1 MKTATGRPGQ
11 RPWLHRFRHKRI
23 QKFSR
28 GFGTEQARAYR
39 IVFYKSCQCADANQ
53 VIINQLL
60 RHSDHENKMGAHSV
74 VAKGNASATTSDPKN
89 DFIDQISAG
98 MGKDNAVF
106 DYAGMRPLARENLFE
121 KFLRLIGLPVFSQ
134 QLDDLAQCIRRFSG
148 AQSQDH
154 LLFIEKINQ
163 RDSHWRQRDLLDYPA
178 KHSYPVNLIAVATE
192 KIPAGSNEEATVS
205 LQRSIYDPGYV
216 NAMSHFYR
224 GEMGRIMVWRQRL
237 DITTNW
243 AITSSTAIITI
254 AFTTREVPHII
265 FFFNLAIVWAMLWIE
280 ARRYRFYDAFRARVR
295 MLEAH
300 FLVPMVM
307 ENREMLHGEWKKL
320 VCEDLIL
327 PCFKISKLEAVGRR
341 LKRNYIF
348 IFILIM
354 IAWVTKIF
362 LHASAPIEGPR
373 SFYHALRIG
382 HIPSWLVAFIF
393 IGTLVC
399 VIAIT
404 IYVSRKSTGE
414 ISEFG
419 THRSLWR
426 I

>member
-1 MKTATGRPGQ
+1 MATENSVP
-11 RPWLHRFRHKRI
+11 
-23 QKFSR
+23 
-28 GFGTEQARAYR
+28 A
-39 IVFYKSCQCADANQ
+39 ANQ
-53 VIINQLL
+53 
-60 RHSDHENKMGAHSV
+60 E
-74 VAKGNASATTSDPKN
+74 T
-89 DFIDQISAG
+89 
-98 MGKDNAVF
+98 
-106 DYAGMRPLARENLFE
+106 
-121 KFLRLIGLPVFSQ
+121 
-134 QLDDLAQCIRRFSG
+134 
-148 AQSQDH
+148 
-154 LLFIEKINQ
+154 
-163 RDSHWRQRDLLDYPA
+163 
-178 KHSYPVNLIAVATE
+178 
-192 KIPAGSNEEATVS
+192 TVS

-254 AFTTREVPHII
+254 AFSNAGVPHII
-265 FFFNLAIVWAMLWIE
+265 FFFNLAIVWGMLWIE
-280 ARRYRFYDAFRARVR
+280 ARRYRCYDAFRARIR

-307 ENREMLHGEWKKL
+307 ENRDLLQGEWKKL

-327 PCFKISKLEAVGRR
+327 PCFKISKLEAIGRR
-341 LKRNYIF
+341 LKRNYVF
-348 IFILIM
+348 IFILILV
-354 IAWVTKIF
+354 AWITKIF
-362 LHASAPIEGPR
+362 LHAPKAMEGPLD
-373 SFYHALRIG
+373 FYRALRVG

-393 IGTLVC
+393 VSTFVS

-404 IYVSRKSTGE
+404 IYVSKKSSGE